1 MVKNKN
7 DPTRI
12 EKGSSKSSKGF
23 VIPGTAPGIDKKN
36 QELLDLLKKHMK
48 ESMVR
53 EYIRELLTE
62 VAKGPQ
68 DLPDSVHIV
77 IDPHTF
83 GKGAAI
89 RYADEDGEAIVA
101 TQDGPWGEMF
111 IVDVAGREDTG
122 PCGGAWKLS
131 SVNAGSGW
139 GPMLYDVA
147 MEYAT
152 AMGGG
157 LIADR
162 TAVSPEARRVWDYYF
177 TRRGDTEA
185 HQLDDLENT
194 LTPVEE
200 DNCDQEVAGFDVNR
214 PAGGRYSPRKK
225 AGVDWVE
232 SPLSKR
238 YTKNPA
244 TMDALI
250 ALDKLVE
257 L

>member
-1 MVKNKN
+1 M
-7 DPTRI
+7 I
-12 EKGSSKSSKGF
+12 
-23 VIPGTAPGIDKKN
+23 
-36 QELLDLLKKHMK
+36 LL
-48 ESMVR
+48 R
-53 EYIRELLTE
+53 EYIRMLLTE
-62 VAKGPQ
+62 AAKGPQ

-77 IDPHTF
+77 IGPRTF

-89 RYADEDGEAIVA
+89 HYANEDGEKLVA
-101 TQDGPWGEMF
+101 TSGGPWGEMY
-111 IVDVAGREDTG
+111 IVDIMGREDTG
-122 PCGGAWKLS
+122 PCGGAWKVS
-131 SVNAGSGW
+131 SANAGQGW

-152 AMGGG
+152 VVGGG

-162 TAVSPEARRVWDYYF
+162 DAVSPDARRVWDYYF
-177 TRRGDTEA
+177 ARRGDTEA

-200 DNCDQEVAGFDVNR
+200 DNCDQDVAGVDINR

-225 AGVDWVE
+225 VNVDWVE

-238 YTKNPA
+238 YTKKPA